1 MRKHFFNFTWILMCM
16 PVSLFAQTAATP
28 YTAKANQTVQE
39 TLNFANRQDF
49 EDARRGFIVTS
60 DTPNIFM
67 ANGKTS
73 YPLKDW
79 EFLQNDSPATANPSL
94 WRQSQLNSIH
104 GLFEVIPGKVYQIR
118 GFDLANMSFV
128 RTDSGWIDID
138 VLTVEESAKAGYDL
152 IKKHVGNFPIRAV
165 ILTHHH
171 SDHYGGLQAI
181 RQGAPNKD
189 FEIIAPKGFLKAA
202 QNENI
207 MAGPAMARRATYMYG
222 LQLTPDAQGFIGTGL
237 GQTLAKGKK
246 TLPHPTDEISQ
257 TGETRT
263 IDGLQ
268 MEFVSAPE
276 SEAPVEI
283 MIYFPQLKAFCT
295 AEDMT
300 HTMHNLLTLR
310 GAKVR
315 NGLLWSKYIDQV
327 ITRYGAHTDVVFS
340 SHHWPM
346 WGNKRILPYLEAQRD
361 LYRYL
366 HDQTLHLANQG
377 YTPEEIAEAVKLPT
391 SLDSLFHCRGYY
403 GTVSHNVKSQYQ
415 MYFGWFDGNPAHLN
429 PLPPTELGKK
439 YVEALGGAAHV
450 MEIAEKGY
458 RAGEYRWVATLL
470 DHLVFAEPE
479 NRAAR
484 KLLADTYM
492 QLGYQAESGPWR
504 NFYLTGSK
512 DLTRNEKPYTPVLT
526 NYQTISQMDTETLF
540 DFCAIQIN
548 KNKAEGKEVV
558 LNLHFND
565 TGEDASLILKN
576 SVLNHRLN
584 RHEED
589 APLDL
594 TLSKKDFVSLF
605 FGTTNLKELCQ
616 DQKASANGC
625 KEIIDILTSCVET
638 AHPNFNIVIP

>member
-1 MRKHFFNFTWILMCM
+1 
-16 PVSLFAQTAATP
+16 
-28 YTAKANQTVQE
+28 
-39 TLNFANRQDF
+39 
-49 EDARRGFIVTS
+49 
-60 DTPNIFM
+60 
-67 ANGKTS
+67 
-73 YPLKDW
+73 
-79 EFLQNDSPATANPSL
+79 
-94 WRQSQLNSIH
+94 
-104 GLFEVIPGKVYQIR
+104 
-118 GFDLANMSFV
+118 
-128 RTDSGWIDID
+128 
-138 VLTVEESAKAGYDL
+138 
-152 IKKHVGNFPIRAV
+152 
-165 ILTHHH
+165 
-171 SDHYGGLQAI
+171 
-181 RQGAPNKD
+181 
-189 FEIIAPKGFLKAA
+189 
-202 QNENI
+202 
-207 MAGPAMARRATYMYG
+207 
-222 LQLTPDAQGFIGTGL
+222 
-237 GQTLAKGKK
+237 
-246 TLPHPTDEISQ
+246 
-257 TGETRT
+257 
-263 IDGLQ
+263 
-268 MEFVSAPE
+268 
-276 SEAPVEI
+276 
-283 MIYFPQLKAFCT
+283 
-295 AEDMT
+295 
-300 HTMHNLLTLR
+300 
-310 GAKVR
+310 
-315 NGLLWSKYIDQV
+315 
-327 ITRYGAHTDVVFS
+327 
-340 SHHWPM
+340 M

>member
-128 RTDSGWIDID
+128 RTDSGWIVID

-165 ILTHHH
+165 ILTHPH

-638 AHPNFNIVIP
+638 AHPNVNIVIP

>member
-1 MRKHFFNFTWILMCM
+1 M
-16 PVSLFAQTAATP
+16 
-28 YTAKANQTVQE
+28 TV
-39 TLNFANRQDF
+39 L
-49 EDARRGFIVTS
+49 
-60 DTPNIFM
+60 
-67 ANGKTS
+67 
-73 YPLKDW
+73 
-79 EFLQNDSPATANPSL
+79 
-94 WRQSQLNSIH
+94 LNSEI
-104 GLFEVIPGKVYQIR
+104 F
-118 GFDLANMSFV
+118 
-128 RTDSGWIDID
+128 
-138 VLTVEESAKAGYDL
+138 
-152 IKKHVGNFPIRAV
+152 
-165 ILTHHH
+165 ILTLVIGV
-171 SDHYGGLQAI
+171 YL
-181 RQGAPNKD
+181 
-189 FEIIAPKGFLKAA
+189 AA
-202 QNENI
+202 VW
-207 MAGPAMARRATYMYG
+207 
-222 LQLTPDAQGFIGTGL
+222 F
-237 GQTLAKGKK
+237 
-246 TLPHPTDEISQ
+246 TDEISQ